1 MARRWKNWLP
11 SLSTWRSRERSGLTS
26 LNENRH
32 ENLRKD
38 FTIMRELN
46 EQELDQVVGGSG
58 GGHGWNFNHGT
69 QATAGGGASAD
80 YGFAFSQ
87 SVTESVHSHGV
98 SESFA
103 ANVSFA
109 FGKNAQAYSCLLY
122 TSPSPRD

>member
-1 MARRWKNWLP
+1 
-11 SLSTWRSRERSGLTS
+11 
-26 LNENRH
+26 
-32 ENLRKD
+32 
-38 FTIMRELN
+38 MRELN

-58 GGHGWNFNHGT
+58 HGWNHNHGT

-87 SVTESVHSHGV
+87 SVTESIHSHGV

-109 FGKNAQAYSCLLY
+109 IGKNAQAYSY
-122 TSPSPRD
+122 ASSSGGATSAAS

>member
-1 MARRWKNWLP
+1 
-11 SLSTWRSRERSGLTS
+11 
-26 LNENRH
+26 
-32 ENLRKD
+32 
-38 FTIMRELN
+38 MRELN

-87 SVTESVHSHGV
+87 SVTESIYSHGV

-109 FGKNAQAYSCLLY
+109 VGKNAQAYSY
-122 TSPSPRD
+122 ASSSSGVTASGN